1 MSSRE
6 PDGLLTTPERVITYI
21 LTDLVQPKNPY
32 FPVVQVSSTS
42 SETDEI
48 PRKKSRINKHVTGVL
63 AVGTSNLFHTKHESL
78 RQAKKET
85 REELSR
91 LGFTVYV
98 GGPRRIYVIE
108 YDPSFHAEQSKTWL
122 YVGETGQTIEERL
135 EQHFSGHKKA
145 SRHWEKLLRRRPDLE
160 PPSEYWSNEDS
171 TEAETKWALF
181 LSNSGYLIRGP
192 EGFDPK
198 TGLPHESK
206 P

>member
-1 MSSRE
+1 MSSKQL
-6 PDGLLTTPERVITYI
+6 DGLLKTPERVITYV
-21 LTDLVQPKNPY
+21 LTDLVQPKNPN
-32 FPVVQVSSTS
+32 FPVVHVSSTE
-42 SETDEI
+42 SETDVI
-48 PRKKSRINKHVTGVL
+48 PRKKSRINKFVTGVL
-63 AVGTSNLFHTKHESL
+63 AGGTSNLFHTKRESL
-78 RQAKKET
+78 MRAKKET

-108 YDPSFHAEQSKTWL
+108 YDPSFHSERSRTWL
-122 YVGETGQTIEERL
+122 YVGETGQPIEERI

-145 SRHWEKLLRRRPDLE
+145 SKHWQKLLRRRPDLE
-160 PPSEYWSNEDS
+160 PPSEYWSSEDS
-171 TEAETKWALF
+171 TEAETNWALF

>member
-21 LTDLVQPKNPY
+21 LTDLVQPKNPN
-32 FPVVQVSSTS
+32 FPVVHVSSTS
-42 SETDEI
+42 SETDVV
-48 PRKKSRINKHVTGVL
+48 PRKKSRVSKYVNGVL
-63 AVGTSNLFHTKHESL
+63 AAGTSNLFHTKEESL

-98 GGPRRIYVIE
+98 AGPRRIYVIE
-108 YDPSFHAEQSKTWL
+108 YDPSFHAEPSQTWL
-122 YVGETGQTIEERL
+122 YVGETGQPIEQRL
-135 EQHFSGHKKA
+135 EQHFSGDKKA
-145 SRHWEKLLRRRPDLE
+145 SKHWQKLMRRRPDLE
-160 PPSEYWSNEDS
+160 PSSEYWSSEDS

-181 LSNSGYLIRGP
+181 LSKSGYLIRGP
-192 EGFDPK
+192 EGFDRK
-198 TGLPHESK
+198 TGLPHESE

>member
-1 MSSRE
+1 MSSSE
-6 PDGLLTTPERVITYI
+6 QDGFLATPKRVITYV
-21 LTDLVQPKNPY
+21 LTELVQPKNQN
-32 FPVVQVSSTS
+32 FPVVHVSSTS
-42 SETDEI
+42 SETDGI
-48 PRKKSRINKHVTGVL
+48 PRKKSGINGYVTGVL
-63 AVGTSNLFHTKHESL
+63 AVGTSNLFHTKKDSL
-78 RQAKKET
+78 SQAKKET

-108 YDPSFHAEQSKTWL
+108 YDPSFHPEPSQTWL
-122 YVGETGQTIEERL
+122 YVGETGQPIEERL

-145 SRHWEKLLRRRPDLE
+145 SKHWQKLLRRRPDLE
-160 PPSEYWSNEDS
+160 PPSEYWSSEDS
-171 TEAETKWALF
+171 TEAETKWALS
-181 LSNSGYLIRGP
+181 LSKSGYLIRGP